1 MCRGS
6 ERKDYLSIQEV
17 RRSLQPGDCDH
28 SRLVNYER
36 EIFPFDRRWPMHMTS
51 FMNSQRGV
59 AFAVWLSLLVWSV
72 FLLPNPAMGQGSAT
86 ASLAGTVRDPSG
98 AVIPG
103 AQIVITQTDTGFSKP
118 AVSSDNGSFAFAVLP
133 VGPYRLEVRKE
144 GFASYQQ
151 TGIVLTVNQAAQLP
165 VTLQVGEITEV

>member
-17 RRSLQPGDCDH
+17 RRSLQPGDATI
-28 SRLVNYER
+28 RGWLTTKGKY
-36 EIFPFDRRWPMHMTS
+36 FPFDRRWPMHITS

-86 ASLAGTVRDPSG
+86 ASVAGTVRDPSG

-118 AVSSDNGSFAFAVLP
+118 AVSSDNGSLALAFLP
-133 VGPYRLEVRKE
+133 GGLNPLECGRK
-144 GFASYQQ
+144 
-151 TGIVLTVNQAAQLP
+151 
-165 VTLQVGEITEV
+165 